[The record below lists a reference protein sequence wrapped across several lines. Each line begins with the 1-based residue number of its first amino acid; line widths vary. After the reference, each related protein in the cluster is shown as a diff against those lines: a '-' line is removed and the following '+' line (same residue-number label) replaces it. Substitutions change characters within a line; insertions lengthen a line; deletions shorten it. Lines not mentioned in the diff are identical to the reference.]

1 MIDLYTSTTP
11 NGRKATI
18 MLEELGVPYTVHH
31 LDLSKGE
38 QKTPEFLAIN
48 PNGKIPAL
56 VDDDGTHGKVTVFE
70 SGAILIYLAERE
82 GKLLPKEG
90 PARYEALAWLMFQ
103 MGGVGPMFGQAG
115 FFKHAKEQVP
125 LAIDRYFGEARRL
138 LEVLEGR
145 LAQAS
150 YLAGEYSI
158 ADIAT
163 YPWVASGTAY
173 LGLETGPHVSAWL
186 ARVGERPAVKRG
198 MQIPAAKS
206 A

>member
-11 NGRKATI
+11 NGRKVTI
-18 MLEELGVPYTVHH
+18 MLEELGVPYNVHH
-31 LDLSKGE
+31 LDLGKGE

-56 VDDDGTHGKVTVFE
+56 VDEGGAHGKVTIFE
-70 SGAILIYLAERE
+70 SGAILVYLAERE

-115 FFKHAKEQVP
+115 FFKRATEQVP
-125 LAIDRYFGEARRL
+125 FAIDRYFGEARRL

-145 LAQAS
+145 LAKAS

-163 YPWVASGTAY
+163 YPWVASGTAF

-186 ARVGERPAVKRG
+186 ARIGERPAVKRG
-198 MQIPAAKS
+198 MEIPAPKS

>member
-11 NGRKATI
+11 NGRKVTI
-18 MLEELGVPYTVHH
+18 LLEELQVPYRLHH
-31 LDLSKGE
+31 LDLGKGE

-56 VDDDGTHGKVTVFE
+56 VDEDGAQGKVTIFE

-82 GKLLPKEG
+82 GKLLPREG
-90 PARYEALAWLMFQ
+90 QARYEALTWLMFQ
-103 MGGVGPMFGQAG
+103 MGGIGPMFGQAG

-138 LEVLEGR
+138 LDVLEGR
-145 LAQAS
+145 LATHQ

-163 YPWVASGTAY
+163 YPWVASGTAF
-173 LGLETGPHVSAWL
+173 LGLETGPNVRGWL

-198 MQIPAAKS
+198 MQLPAAS
-206 A
+206 